1 MKDLVLGLVLTVA
14 GLFVTFV
21 FGVGMGAHAILHT
34 LQVAPLV
41 LRDDGVNELV
51 LTLGPFTYHK
61 PYTVEERRGRP

>member
-1 MKDLVLGLVLTVA
+1 MKDLVLGLAFSVA

-34 LQVAPLV
+34 IQVAPLV
-41 LRDDGVNELV
+41 LRDDGINELV

-61 PYTVEERRGRP
+61 PYAVEERKGTP